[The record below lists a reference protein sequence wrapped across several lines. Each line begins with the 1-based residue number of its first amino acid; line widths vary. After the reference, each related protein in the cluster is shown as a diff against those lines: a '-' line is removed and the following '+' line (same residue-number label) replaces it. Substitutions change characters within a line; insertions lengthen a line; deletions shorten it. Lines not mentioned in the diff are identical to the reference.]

1 MMSDMS
7 LYWLQ
12 QTINV
17 LPLVLWVYIG
27 MGIPFALLVLPR
39 QDWSQ
44 KMTVLALSFAFGPA
58 LLTAW
63 MLILGVI
70 GGAQATALL
79 RFMPVFA
86 GTVLITLIGYF
97 LAWQKYRKTDATKT
111 ETTALAFDECLLI
124 LLIVFAIVI
133 RWIVTSYWSF
143 TAYDALWVYGYEGR
157 LFQMLGYIPQDIGYY
172 PQFVPLQY
180 TFMQLLSNGFD
191 DHAARAVIP
200 FMHTGSILAAYVMGS
215 KLFTRRAGIIAAAIW
230 TFYPH
235 VAQWAHVGDL
245 EIPLTFSL
253 TLTMT
258 FFLLAWTNDE
268 QFLRRRYSLIAGLCF
283 GIAMW
288 TKPTGG
294 AFIWGVI
301 LLVVAEFLRVKF
313 DFRQWIPRFEVAFIT
328 GLACIPLGA
337 AWYLRN
343 VILGLPALVFPHESW
358 LTRATRSGDL
368 LSFPIFALLLLIAY
382 LASTRKL
389 HQGWIILTG
398 VLLLLAGAMP
408 SSPLFNEI
416 RRNPPMSYITPL
428 EASLIICGAGFIAWG
443 FWSNFRGKIESRV
456 NKIAWA
462 YLLILPY
469 FMTWFWSYSYHARLS
484 FPIVPILILPIAV
497 IVAQWIPEI
506 TVKKWRF
513 VPKIGWAVLIVSLSI
528 PSLITPI
535 YDVAPTS
542 DWLWTD
548 RYPDDFRRTALHN
561 PGVALVAEQLWGYAD
576 FHGIQPI
583 VIAPGEQRLRFFMP
597 EVTIITDTIPTSYEE
612 LEGATHYLYGS
623 QARWRYENDEGID
636 PLTNR
641 VVASL
646 GRDEIFQQVL
656 DFETGTFEFELY
668 QLNLDRRFA
677 MPEGGPAG
685 HQIEDEVIFGESIR
699 YVGDSLNNTQL
710 LGNRVAFAYL
720 WEVLDTPQSDYLIQ
734 VDLLNEDDGQIYATW
749 QFNIAESEDAYY
761 NTELWEIGEYVISNH
776 AIMLDAADVPRG
788 AGIYRFVV
796 NFVDRETGE
805 LLPVTINGESAN
817 GYSMVARFSV
827 GQ

>member
-1 MMSDMS
+1 MS

-27 MGIPFALLVLPR
+27 MGIPFALLILPR

-44 KMTVLALSFAFGPA
+44 KMTVLALSFAFGAA

-63 MLILGVI
+63 MLILGTI
-70 GGAQATALL
+70 GGTQERALL
-79 RFMPVFA
+79 RFTPVFS
-86 GTVLITLIGYF
+86 GTVVIALIGYF
-97 LAWQKYRKTDATKT
+97 LAWQKYRKTQATKT
-111 ETTALAFDECLLI
+111 EKMPLAFDEKLLI
-124 LLIVFAIVI
+124 LLIVLAIAI
-133 RWIVTSYWSF
+133 RWLVTSYWSF

-157 LFQMLGYIPQDIGYY
+157 LFHILGYIPQDIGYY

-200 FMHTGSILAAYVMGS
+200 FMHTGSILAAYVMGA

-230 TFYPH
+230 TLYPH
-235 VAQWAHVGDL
+235 VAQWAHIGDL
-245 EIPLTFSL
+245 EIPLTFAL
-253 TLTMT
+253 TLTMA
-258 FFLLAWTNDE
+258 FFLLAWTNQT
-268 QFLRRRYSLIAGLCF
+268 QFLRRRYALIAGLCF

-301 LLVVAEFLRVKF
+301 LLVAVEFLRVKF
-313 DFRQWIPRFEVAFIT
+313 DWKQWLPRFEVAFIT
-328 GLACIPLGA
+328 GLACIPLGGV
-337 AWYLRN
+337 WYLRN
-343 VILGLPALVFPHESW
+343 IVLGLPALVFPHESW

-389 HQGWIILTG
+389 QRGWVILAG
-398 VLLLLAGAMP
+398 VILLLAGAMP
-408 SSPLFNEI
+408 SSPLIDEI
-416 RRNPPMSYITPL
+416 RRDPPMSYITWL
-428 EASLIICGAGFIAWG
+428 EASLIISGAGLIAWG
-443 FWSNFRGKIESRV
+443 LWRNFRGKIALQV
-456 NKIAWA
+456 GKISWA

-497 IVAQWIPEI
+497 ILAHWLPAI
-506 TVKKWRF
+506 TVQGWRF
-513 VPKIGWAVLIVSLSI
+513 TPKAGWSLLLILLSI
-528 PSLITPI
+528 PAMITPI
-535 YDVAPTS
+535 FGIAPTH

-548 RYPDDFRRTALHN
+548 RYPDDFSRTALHN
-561 PGVALVAEQLWGYAD
+561 PGVALLAEQLWGYAD
-576 FHGIQPI
+576 YHGTQAI

-597 EVTIITDTIPTSYEE
+597 DVTIISDTIPTTYEE
-612 LEGATHYLYGS
+612 LNSATHFIYGS
-623 QARWRYENDEGID
+623 QARWRYENDENID
-636 PLTNR
+636 PLNNR

-646 GRDEIFQQVL
+646 GRESIFQQVL

-668 QLNLDRRFA
+668 QLNLEARFSI
-677 MPEGGPAG
+677 PEG
-685 HQIEDEVIFGESIR
+685 HLIEDEVIFGDAIR

-710 LGNRVAFAYL
+710 LGNQVGIAYF
-720 WEVLDTPQSDYLIQ
+720 WEVLAVPESDYLIQ
-734 VDLLNEDDGQIYATW
+734 VDLLNEDDGQIYRTW
-749 QFNIAESEDAYY
+749 QFSIAESEDAYY
-761 NTELWEIGEYVISNH
+761 NTALWEIGEYVVSNH
-776 AIMLDAADVPRG
+776 AILLDATDIPQG
-788 AGIYRFVV
+788 AGLYRFVV

-805 LLPVTINGESAN
+805 LLPMTINSDSAN
-817 GYSMVARFSV
+817 GYPMVARFSV